1 MLDGRLRVGSDAELA
16 GHRARSHLHDG
27 RVVAWTGS
35 YEVPVAI
42 DAEVER
48 TVPAA
53 LARRFGTERF
63 WERWTRA
70 ECVAKL
76 TGRGVLDLVGLMD
89 LMAEGPGADDRPGA
103 GVHLSTVR
111 LPGGI
116 VVTIATLQ
124 RSGFPEG
131 YRPECGR
138 LFVRL

>member
-1 MLDGRLRVGSDAELA
+1 MIAGRLRVGGDAELA

-35 YEVPVAI
+35 YDVPVAI
-42 DAEVER
+42 DGEVER

-53 LARRFGTERF
+53 LARRFGAEGF

-76 TGRGVLDLVGLMD
+76 TGRGVLDLVD
-89 LMAEGPGADDRPGA
+89 LMAGADDRPGT

-116 VVTIATLQ
+116 VVTVGTLE

>member
-1 MLDGRLRVGSDAELA
+1 MPEGRLRVGSDAELA
-16 GHRARSHLHDG
+16 GYRARSHLHDG

-35 YEVPVAI
+35 HDVPVAV

-53 LARRFGTERF
+53 LARRFGTEGF

-76 TGRGVLDLVGLMD
+76 TGRGVLDLVD
-89 LMAEGPGADDRPGA
+89 LMADDPGA

-116 VVTIATLQ
+116 VVSIGTLE
-124 RSGFPEG
+124 RSGSPSG

>member
-1 MLDGRLRVGSDAELA
+1 MPASRLRVGSDAELA
-16 GHRARSHLHDG
+16 GYRARSHLHDG

-35 YEVPVAI
+35 YDVPVAI
-42 DAEVER
+42 DGEVER
-48 TVPAA
+48 AVPAA
-53 LARRFGTERF
+53 LARRFGTEGF

-76 TGRGVLDLVGLMD
+76 TGRGVLDLVD
-89 LMAEGPGADDRPGA
+89 LMAGDPGAGDPPGA

-111 LPGGI
+111 LPGDI
-116 VVTIATLQ
+116 VVTIATLE

>member
-1 MLDGRLRVGSDAELA
+1 MLDGLLRVGSDAELA

-35 YEVPVAI
+35 YDVPVAV
-42 DAEVER
+42 DGEVER

-53 LARRFGTERF
+53 LARRFGAEGF

-76 TGRGVLDLVGLMD
+76 TGRGVLDLVD
-89 LMAEGPGADDRPGA
+89 LMADDRGAEDRPGA
-103 GVHLSTVR
+103 GAHLSTVR

-116 VVTIATLQ
+116 VVTIGTLE
-124 RSGFPEG
+124 RSGFPVG
-131 YRPECGR
+131 YQPECGR

>member
-1 MLDGRLRVGSDAELA
+1 MLRVGSDAELA

-35 YEVPVAI
+35 YDVPVAV

-48 TVPAA
+48 TVPAT
-53 LARRFGTERF
+53 LARRFGADGF

-76 TGRGVLDLVGLMD
+76 TGRGVVDLVD
-89 LMAEGPGADDRPGA
+89 LMTTAAEHPTE
-103 GVHLSTVR
+103 VHLSTLR

-116 VVTIATLQ
+116 VVSI
-124 RSGFPEG
+124 
-131 YRPECGR
+131 GR
-138 LFVRL
+138 LGDAPNS